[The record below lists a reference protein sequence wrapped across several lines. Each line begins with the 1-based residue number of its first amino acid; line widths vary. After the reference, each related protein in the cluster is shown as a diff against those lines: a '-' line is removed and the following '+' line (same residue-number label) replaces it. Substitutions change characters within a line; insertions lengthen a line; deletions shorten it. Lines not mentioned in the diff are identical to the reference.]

1 LLLGPFFELDGVDH
15 LRSEVALEDVT
26 FDELAGAVVAVVL
39 ELPAELVPAV
49 LCSVKD
55 SGEAL
60 VLEEV
65 HELVVANQL
74 FFLRSAFLQL
84 LEAMLLYFSSAECPP
99 LLVHEEKVAFF
110 F

>member
-15 LRSEVALEDVT
+15 LGSEIALEDVA
-26 FDELAGAVVAVVL
+26 FDELAGAIIAVVL
-39 ELPAELVPAV
+39 ELPAELVPITITTAV

-74 FFLRSAFLQL
+74 FFL
-84 LEAMLLYFSSAECPP
+84 
-99 LLVHEEKVAFF
+99 
-110 F
+110 

>member
-1 LLLGPFFELDGVDH
+1 MLLGPFLELDGVDH
-15 LRSEVALEDVT
+15 LRSEVALKDVA
-26 FDELAGAVVAVVL
+26 FDELAGAVIAVVL

-74 FFLRSAFLQL
+74 FFL
-84 LEAMLLYFSSAECPP
+84 
-99 LLVHEEKVAFF
+99 
-110 F
+110 